1 MLEESEFRR
10 WAELHDSWFERDF
23 VALCCGLMPDG
34 GRPNTEELNQA
45 AAAIRAAVLAGTLKS
60 IPDPSASAGDV
71 VYGSARSFLPTDAI
85 AWAAPR
91 FPKFPYRETPTQAHT
106 PEIEC
111 LPNGDVTVSP
121 PYMTKA
127 LEAVFKIMSENWK
140 VYDPKRPPKQIN
152 IAREIDKALGWG
164 EKGDPNS
171 EPSRDAKA
179 ITKIINPDTN
189 APE

>member
-45 AAAIRAAVLAGTLKS
+45 AAAIKAAVLAGTLKS

-91 FPKFPYRETPTQAHT
+91 FPKFPYRETPTQAEEGLQDGGGANPLGKRERDT
-106 PEIEC
+106 LLNIIAAFCKFEGYDLKERGLAARIAQMTQDLGAP
-111 LPNGDVTVSP
+111 VSDDTIRAVLAQIP
-121 PYMTKA
+121 DA
-127 LEAVFKIMSENWK
+127 LE
-140 VYDPKRPPKQIN
+140 
-152 IAREIDKALGWG
+152 
-164 EKGDPNS
+164 
-171 EPSRDAKA
+171 SRMK
-179 ITKIINPDTN
+179 
-189 APE
+189 